1 MVYYLQQN
9 VAILSQISQQ
19 LSFIAPQL
27 TIPTSP
33 PPPFP
38 AFNPS
43 SSNVRVNAFW
53 FMALAFS
60 LSAALLAILVQQW
73 VRDYMH
79 VFQRYS
85 DPLKSARIRQYLH
98 EGSDGWYMPVVA
110 ESVPGLLHISL
121 FPFFVGLGDFVM
133 NINTTVGFSTTIPIG
148 ISGLMYIFT
157 IFAPVI
163 YPQSP
168 YQNSFSGLVWYI
180 IQKTKLFGRRFRDR
194 DGGSKFVSTNMTR
207 GQMQLAMEE
216 TKDREARDARAIWW
230 LVDNL
235 TEDAETESFSMA
247 IPGSFNGGWGL
258 EVWKNVSEMTDDTSQ
273 STDMNGLATRQL
285 TDTGLHAAFPVVAQP
300 SPRFRTIPGL
310 FISIFNLFRI
320 PTASGMTSLPV
331 QHTPNIRL
339 PIVPPSRSVV
349 RELTR
354 RTAHMFD
361 TCKNRALFA
370 SDELWRRRA
379 RACVEATTSLVCH
392 AGAEFSSFGD
402 VLRTLGDIGGI
413 EKTRESWAA
422 GRDQSFVLRWTFL
435 SIIAI
440 RRMLRGNELIKED
453 ARSAIGSFAAFRT
466 GSGPEDEVAERNAQE
481 VEKTLINIWWLELLN
496 LSAYWQ
502 RSPHGS
508 VNFEKILEHCANRL
522 NQVPWTSQSD
532 GVEVNPP
539 LESVD
544 SKISALLVRFYSDSH
559 GIIQQFPGDQ
569 FNILDSA
576 VGLDRTVASL
586 SNSLIFRFIY
596 PCEILKE
603 FREYLNIKFSKDS
616 YGGRMDTEEYL
627 SGPQNLRNLLQRQ
640 LWRLQDLRDG
650 GGLGFTVELFLVALN
665 QLLSASPPQDSSS
678 ALYIGT
684 FRVITSDWGEYKHSL
699 GTQKILL
706 DAVASN
712 QGIVHRFNYPTYI
725 TDELLSLLD
734 RFLEGQ
740 TGPHIENAVQQLSLP
755 DNRPEMQEFRV
766 KALRVISRFQAP
778 SSL

>member
-1 MVYYLQQN
+1 MVYYIRQN

-73 VRDYMH
+73 VRDHMH

-121 FPFFVGLGDFVM
+121 FLFFVGLGDFVM
-133 NINTTVGFSTTIPIG
+133 NINTTVGLSTTIPIS

-180 IQKTKLFGRRFRDR
+180 TQKTKLLGRRFRDR
-194 DGGSKFVSTNMTR
+194 DGESKFISTSMTQ

-216 TKDREARDARAIWW
+216 TNDRKARDARAIWW

-235 TEDAETESFSMA
+235 TEDAEIESLSMA
-247 IPGSFNGGWGL
+247 IPGSFNGEWGL
-258 EVWKNVSEMTDDTSQ
+258 KVWKNVSEMTDDTSP
-273 STDMNGLATRQL
+273 STNLNELATRRL
-285 TDTGLHAAFPVVAQP
+285 TDTDLHATFPVLAQP
-300 SPRFRTIPGL
+300 SRRFRTIPGP

-320 PTASGMTSLPV
+320 PTASRMTPLPV

-339 PIVPPSRSVV
+339 PVVLPSRSVV
-349 RELTR
+349 RELTK

-361 TCKNRALFA
+361 TCKNRAFFA

-379 RACVEATTSLVCH
+379 RACVEATTLLVCH

-402 VLRTLGDIGGI
+402 VLRTLGDIGDI
-413 EKTRESWAA
+413 EKTSESWVA
-422 GRDQSFVLRWTFL
+422 GRDQSFVLRWICL

-440 RRMLRGNELIKED
+440 RWMLSSNELIKED

-481 VEKTLINIWWLELLN
+481 VEETLINIWWLELR
-496 LSAYWQ
+496 AFCK
-502 RSPHGS
+502 RRRRGS
-508 VNFEKILEHCANRL
+508 VKFKKILEHCANQGPL
-522 NQVPWTSQSD
+522 IQQSD
-532 GVEVNPP
+532 TVEINAP

-544 SKISALLVRFYSDSH
+544 SKISALRVRFYTDSH
-559 GIIQQFPGDQ
+559 RIIQQFPGDQ
-569 FNILDSA
+569 FNILGSVVDPKQIFK
-576 VGLDRTVASL
+576 SL
-586 SNSLIFRFIY
+586 SNSLIFRFIC
-596 PCEILKE
+596 PCEILKK
-603 FREYLNIKFSKDS
+603 FRPSLVNKFTGDLR
-616 YGGRMDTEEYL
+616 GGRMGTEECL
-627 SGPQNLRNLLQRQ
+627 SWPQNLRNLLQRQ

-650 GGLGFTVELFLVALN
+650 GGLGFTVEFFLVALN
-665 QLLSASPPQDSSS
+665 QLLSASTAPQDSYS

-755 DNRPEMQEFRV
+755 DNRPGMQEFRA

>member
-27 TIPTSP
+27 AIPTTP

-43 SSNVRVNAFW
+43 PSNVRVNAFW

-73 VRDYMH
+73 VRDHMH
-79 VFQRYS
+79 VFQRHS

-121 FPFFVGLGDFVM
+121 FVFFVGLGDFVM
-133 NINTTVGFSTTIPIG
+133 NINTTVGLSTTIPIG
-148 ISGLMYIFT
+148 IIGLMYIFT

-180 IQKTKLFGRRFRDR
+180 IQKSKLFGRRFRDR
-194 DGGSKFVSTNMTR
+194 DGESKFVSTNMTQ

-216 TKDREARDARAIWW
+216 TEGRKARDARAIWW

-235 TEDAETESFSMA
+235 TEDAEMESLSMA
-247 IPGSFNGGWGL
+247 VPGSFNGEWGL
-258 EVWKNVSEMTDDTSQ
+258 EVWKNVSEITEDTNESI
-273 STDMNGLATRQL
+273 DLNELATRRL
-285 TDTGLHAAFPVVAQP
+285 TDTSLQAAFPVVAQP
-300 SPRFRTIPGL
+300 SSQLRTTPDR
-310 FISIFNLFRI
+310 FISIFSLFRI
-320 PTASGMTSLPV
+320 CTPSPSPASPMTSILV
-331 QHTPNIRL
+331 QHTPT
-339 PIVPPSRSVV
+339 SRSVM
-349 RELTR
+349 REHCR
-354 RTAHMFD
+354 RMAHMFD
-361 TCKNRALFA
+361 TCKNRAHFA

-379 RACVEATTSLVCH
+379 RACVEATTLLVCYG
-392 AGAEFSSFGD
+392 GAEFSLFGD
-402 VLRTLGDIGGI
+402 VLRTLGDIGAF
-413 EKTRESWAA
+413 EKSRESVV
-422 GRDQSFVLRWTFL
+422 GRDQSFLLRWTFL

-440 RRMLRGNELIKED
+440 RRMLSSNELIKED
-453 ARSAIGSFAAFRT
+453 ARSAIGSFAAFQT
-466 GSGPEDEVAERNAQE
+466 GFGPEDEVAEKNAQE
-481 VEKTLINIWWLELLN
+481 VEETLINAWWVELRDLC
-496 LSAYWQ
+496 Q
-502 RSPHGS
+502 GREG
-508 VNFEKILEHCANRL
+508 VNFKKILEHID
-522 NQVPWTSQSD
+522 NQGRQMSELD
-532 GVEVNPP
+532 IVEVNTP

-544 SKISALLVRFYSDSH
+544 SKISALRDRFHTDSH
-559 GIIQQFPGDQ
+559 GITRQFSSGQ
-569 FNILDSA
+569 FDILGSEH
-576 VGLDRTVASL
+576 RERECFNSL
-586 SNSLIFRFIY
+586 SNSLRFRFIY
-596 PCEILKE
+596 PCKILKR
-603 FREYLNIKFSKDS
+603 FQPSLNNMYDV
-616 YGGRMDTEEYL
+616 RLDTEEIL
-627 SGPQNLRNLLQRQ
+627 SWPQNLRHLLQRQ

-665 QLLSASPPQDSSS
+665 QLLSASPSQDSHS
-678 ALYIGT
+678 ALYIAT
-684 FRVITSDWGEYKHSL
+684 FRVITSDWSEYKHSL
-699 GTQKILL
+699 GTQKLL

-712 QGIVHRFNYPTYI
+712 QGIVHRFNYPAYI

-740 TGPHIENAVQQLSLP
+740 TGPHIEDAVQQLSLP
-755 DNRPEMQEFRV
+755 DNRPGMQKFRA
-766 KALRVISRFQAP
+766 KALRVISQFQAP